1 MRPCL
6 SGRIYRQKGA
16 SCKTDRTNPPMT
28 LRRRLEN
35 SRILEFLLSGLLAAH
50 LKLCLTTTRWE
61 TRGTDELAEALRS
74 GPVLLVLWHSRTMVA
89 PIHWPH
95 RLAKFTTLHDTSPVA
110 RLAGATQKWFG
121 VTPIA
126 MAHKSTNTGGSR
138 QILRNFKAG
147 NSVGMAADG
156 PRGPAREMKDAPLE
170 WARVTGAPVFFYAFS
185 MRRHKRLSSWDR
197 MMLPLPFTR
206 GSYVYRRWAAAVPRK
221 MDKPERTHLRL
232 EMASALDAVQAEADA
247 MVGLPPQ
254 P

>member
-1 MRPCL
+1 M
-6 SGRIYRQKGA
+6 S
-16 SCKTDRTNPPMT
+16 

-50 LKLCLTTTRWE
+50 LKLCLATTRWQ
-61 TRGTDELAEALRS
+61 TRGTDDLAKALES

-95 RLAKFTTLHDTSPVA
+95 RIAKFTTLHDTSPVA

-121 VTPIA
+121 VTPIP
-126 MAHKSTNTGGSR
+126 MAHKSTNTAGSR

-156 PRGPAREMKDAPLE
+156 PRGPARKMKDAPLE
-170 WARVTGAPVFFYAFS
+170 WARVTGAPVFFYAFA
-185 MRRHKRLSSWDR
+185 MRRHKRLSSWDQ
-197 MMLPLPFTR
+197 MMFPLPFTH
-206 GSYVYRRWAAAVPRK
+206 GAYVYRRWQAEVPRK
-221 MDKPERTHLRL
+221 MAKAERVRLRR
-232 EMASALDAVQAEADA
+232 EMAEALDIVQAEADA

>member
-1 MRPCL
+1 M
-6 SGRIYRQKGA
+6 S
-16 SCKTDRTNPPMT
+16 

-35 SRILEFLLSGLLAAH
+35 SRILMFVLSGLLAAY
-50 LKLCLTTTRWE
+50 LKFCLATTRWQMH
-61 TRGTDELAEALRS
+61 GTVELATALKE

-95 RLAKFTTLHDTSPVA
+95 RLAEFTTLHDTSPVA
-110 RLAGATQKWFG
+110 RLAGATQAWFG
-121 VTPIA
+121 VTPIP
-126 MAHKSTNTGGSR
+126 MANKSANTAGSR

-170 WARVTGAPVFFYAFS
+170 WARITGAPVFFYAFS

-197 MMLPLPFTR
+197 MMFPLPFTR
-206 GSYVYRRWAAAVPRK
+206 GCYVYRRWEQSVPK
-221 MDKPERTHLRL
+221 KINKPDRARLRGQMK
-232 EMASALDAVQAEADA
+232 EALDAVQAETDA
-247 MVGLPPQ
+247 MVDLPPQ

>member
-1 MRPCL
+1 M
-6 SGRIYRQKGA
+6 S
-16 SCKTDRTNPPMT
+16 

-35 SRILEFLLSGLLAAH
+35 SRVLEFILSAFLAAY
-50 LKLCLTTTRWE
+50 LKFCLATTRWQ
-61 TRGTDELAEALRS
+61 TRGTEELAEALKS

-126 MAHKSTNTGGSR
+126 MAAKSTNTGGSR

-156 PRGPAREMKDAPLE
+156 PQGPARKMKDAPLE
-170 WARVTGAPVFFYAFS
+170 WARVTDAPVFFYAFS

-197 MMLPLPFTR
+197 MMFPLPFTR
-206 GSYVYRRWAAAVPRK
+206 GAYVYRRWQAEVPRK
-221 MDKPERTHLRL
+221 METPERARLRQQ
-232 EMASALDAVQAEADA
+232 MAEALDGAQAEADA
-247 MVGLPPQ
+247 MAGLPPQ